1 MCVCVLAKQEIFSLL
16 SVKTKSNSSMR
27 EWTVIKEKEKSFC
40 FPEVFLFSFFLK
52 FFFFF
57 LSSKYLG
64 YATFTVGVVY
74 GLTKRQSV
82 GNAVAEARAAK
93 IAALEKTVAEKDA
106 QIAAL
111 KNKKD

>member
-1 MCVCVLAKQEIFSLL
+1 M
-16 SVKTKSNSSMR
+16 
-27 EWTVIKEKEKSFC
+27 
-40 FPEVFLFSFFLK
+40 
-52 FFFFF
+52 
-57 LSSKYLG
+57 
-64 YATFTVGVVY
+64 Y

-93 IAALEKTVAEKDA
+93 IAALEKTIAEKDA